1 MDDVVFVVEVSIP
14 GGASTTND
22 DVRNFQNKLED
33 GLRGNSIDSSLDRR
47 ENSRFVHCS
56 SISVSILSYD
66 NVET

>member
-33 GLRGNSIDSSLDRR
+33 GLRGNSIDNSLEHR
-47 ENSRFVHCS
+47 ES
-56 SISVSILSYD
+56 
-66 NVET
+66 